1 MLAPVSP
8 CAGRFALAATELN
21 ARKTVPPLHRPDP
34 PCRRRNMNHDT
45 LDWQARR
52 TGTSLDRPDD
62 PRNPY
67 ERDRGRILHSAG
79 FRRLQAKTQV
89 LGVGE
94 GDFHRTR
101 LTHSMEVAQIARGLV
116 LRLQRRQTD
125 APLPS
130 MELIEAVCF
139 GHDIGHPPY
148 GHSGETA
155 LNYVMRDHGGFEGNG
170 QSLRQ
175 LTRLEAGYPPHG
187 LNLTRRAL
195 LGVLKY
201 PVPYSRVR
209 RTELADAAD
218 RPSEVQRDDWK
229 PPKCYLDSEAD
240 VVDWILAPLNGADRG
255 RFEEVT
261 EPTAKENG
269 EPKHK
274 SLDCSIMEVADDVA
288 YGVHDFEDGVALGLI
303 PKSAFDDLRS
313 SLDEAWAQSVGLRSF
328 DDLRDRLY
336 DGSASRKERIGALV
350 NALVASTELYRK
362 SYFSTPLL
370 DWNARLTEPARKF
383 LDALDSTK
391 FDHVVKAQS
400 TQLLEYRGRI
410 LIMEVFEALC
420 SDPLRLLKPDFR
432 DEFGRAADDDG
443 RSRVVCDYVAGMT
456 DEYATRIY
464 ERLFV
469 PRQGTV
475 FERL

>member
-1 MLAPVSP
+1 
-8 CAGRFALAATELN
+8 
-21 ARKTVPPLHRPDP
+21 
-34 PCRRRNMNHDT
+34 MNHDET
-45 LDWQARR
+45 PWQARR
-52 TGTSLDRPDD
+52 SGTIPDRPDD
-62 PRNPY
+62 PRLPY
-67 ERDRGRILHSAG
+67 ERDRGRLLHSSG

-89 LGVGE
+89 LGIGE

-116 LRLQRRQTD
+116 LRLQTLETD

-130 MELIEAVCF
+130 LELIEAICF

-187 LNLTRRAL
+187 LDLTRRTL
-195 LGVLKY
+195 LGILKY
-201 PVPYSRVR
+201 PVPFSRVW
-209 RTELADAAD
+209 RTKPARAAD
-218 RPSEVQRDDWK
+218 RPSEVNRDDWK
-229 PPKCYLDSEAD
+229 PPKCYLDTEAD
-240 VVDWILAPLNGADRG
+240 VVDWILAPLDNKDRK
-255 RFEEVT
+255 RFEEIT
-261 EPTAKENG
+261 KPTAKKNG
-269 EPKHK
+269 KPKHK

-303 PKSAFDDLRS
+303 PKSAFEGLRS
-313 SLDEAWAQSVGLRSF
+313 AFDEAWAQSVGLGSF

-350 NALVASTELYRK
+350 NALVVSTELYPK
-362 SYFSTPLL
+362 SYFAAPLL
-370 DWNARLTEPARKF
+370 DWNARLTAPARTF

-410 LIMEVFEALC
+410 LIMEMYEALR
-420 SDPLRLLKPDFR
+420 SDPMRLLKPDFR
-432 DEFGRAADDDG
+432 DEFERAGDDDTKA
-443 RSRVVCDYVAGMT
+443 RVICDYVAGMT